1 MKIKYVGRSAVREI
15 SDERGRFVWASD
27 VDYAV
32 DVPASLAAE
41 LLTYPR
47 PEFVPDIS
55 DPLCRLAGL
64 VADVNGM
71 PVEFGVGGVD
81 KLRQIQ
87 EQLISRLAALALAGV
102 GSLADLAGLNDK
114 ALKQAAQ
121 DAGIVPAA
129 LEKWRDAAK
138 KELED

>member
-1 MKIKYVGRSAVREI
+1 MKIKYVGKSAVREI